1 MDKAALP
8 IVRAKEL
15 ATSSVAVD
23 IEAPIS
29 GGHVFVNTKTIAVSA
44 MLLYAS
50 LALSNEPV
58 LLDCTSS
65 KGEETY
71 LWLSPPRPFEA
82 TEYSCPGNESCKTK
96 RYVVDKNDGWSIDA
110 THYTRTLVNER
121 NVMFGIEG
129 IRNTSISITRAT
141 GEYEMRWDEDVGLN
155 RTIGKEWGTCRE
167 VAAPKSRF

>member
-1 MDKAALP
+1 
-8 IVRAKEL
+8 L
-15 ATSSVAVD
+15 ATASVAVD

-29 GGHVFVNTKTIAVSA
+29 GGHVFVNIKTIAVTA

-50 LALSNEPV
+50 LASSNEII

-82 TEYSCPGNESCKTK
+82 TEYSCPGSESCKTK
-96 RYVVDKNDGWSIDA
+96 RYVVDRNDGWDIDA
-110 THYTRTLVNER
+110 THYTKTLLNER
-121 NVMFGIEG
+121 NVLFGIEG

-141 GEYEMRWDEDVGLN
+141 GEYEMRWDEDAGLN
-155 RTIGKEWGTCRE
+155 RKIGKEWGVCRE
-167 VAAPKSRF
+167 VPAPKSKL